1 MSATMTMARIEGQVR
16 RNHLLDI
23 WPESYRFKP
32 QTVLVFIYDAIEEL
46 CATMNPYARF
56 DQDTGDLLALYNVP
70 QAKALSVMEEGDALD
85 AAVGMVRELTVPVDD
100 RFEQCIIHLA
110 AAKCFAIDDSD
121 TANSQKS
128 GELYRTAERYAQS

>member
-1 MSATMTMARIEGQVR
+1 MAATMTMARVEGQVR
-16 RNHLLDI
+16 RNHLFDTYD
-23 WPESYRFKP
+23 ESYRWSP
-32 QTVLVFIYDAIEEL
+32 QTVLAFICDAVDEL

-56 DQDTGDLLALYNVP
+56 DQDTGELLDHHNVP
-70 QAKALSVMEEGDALD
+70 AARALSEMGEGDDID
-85 AAVGMVRELTVPVDD
+85 AAVGLYRALVIPVDD

-128 GELYRTAERYAQS
+128 AELYATAERYAQS